1 VRAEHENELTELIEH
16 EPFIQER
23 EKRRKGSRGV
33 IGAYCDRTSSE
44 KH

>member
-1 VRAEHENELTELIEH
+1 VRAEHENKLIELIEP
-16 EPFIQER
+16 EPLIQER

-33 IGAYCDRTSSE
+33 IGADTDRTSSE